1 MEYENRE
8 QIGKSLLNRFVMK
21 CIAVYFNPVG
31 WCMRPFGFFLL
42 EKRDPLCGV
51 VELGEELY
59 SIALRVCR
67 PRCLEKS
74 REKEISGNSIAI

>member
-1 MEYENRE
+1 
-8 QIGKSLLNRFVMK
+8 
-21 CIAVYFNPVG
+21 
-31 WCMRPFGFFLL
+31 MRPFGFFLL

-51 VELGEELY
+51 VESGEELY
-59 SIALRVCR
+59 SIVPRVCR

>member
-1 MEYENRE
+1 
-8 QIGKSLLNRFVMK
+8 
-21 CIAVYFNPVG
+21 
-31 WCMRPFGFFLL
+31 MRPFGFFLL

-59 SIALRVCR
+59 SIALRVYR

>member
-8 QIGKSLLNRFVMK
+8 QMGKSLLNRFVMK
-21 CIAVYFNPVG
+21 CTEVYFNPAG

-51 VELGEELY
+51 VESGEELY
-59 SIALRVCR
+59 SIVPRVCR

-74 REKEISGNSIAI
+74 REKEISGNSTAI